1 MIEFLKNN
9 IIEILLILGL
19 LLIVVATGFVNLV
32 AAIYVLGAFLVLS
45 AFGLIRF
52 TKTDDDWRRWI
63 DEIIWT
69 RNKKPTE
76 AKK

>member
-52 TKTDDDWRRWI
+52 TKTDDD
-63 DEIIWT
+63 
-69 RNKKPTE
+69 
-76 AKK
+76 